1 MLNAKR
7 NLILGIIILT
17 FLSPFL
23 NYTNVTVVLATDVKV
38 STIHSIESVEPAIDG
53 TIDTAEWEEAIPL
66 TVTLYDTSDQSTTL
80 DISVYSLFDKSST
93 LYLGVVIPLEG
104 EILNSFVIVFK
115 TNETEDLINFEL
127 AGPEFGDGH
136 DLKFFD
142 TDDNSTE
149 DFCINNGG
157 MDEVLYSGGTDDGTG
172 KYTYDSTYSY
182 IEIAIPFDTGD
193 TIGCDLAID
202 YGDSVDC
209 FFYVYRGITDFTQI
223 RIDDDETDYC
233 ELVIEKLESPVLEE
247 ISPSIDADGNITLEW
262 NNVTKADSYNI
273 YRDTSI
279 ITGISGLT
287 PIANVAELSY
297 NDSSL
302 SINGTY
308 FYAIT
313 AINQYSES
321 DLSNVEFVTVLILPL
336 DTSANSSIPIF
347 ITLVNISGICIS
359 VFIIR
364 KRRN

>member
-1 MLNAKR
+1 MINGKR
-7 NLILGIIILT
+7 RIIFGIIIFVS
-17 FLSPFL
+17 FLNPFL
-23 NYTNVTVVLATDVKV
+23 FKTNVNVEATDVKV
-38 STIHSIESVEPAIDG
+38 STLYSVANEKPTIDG
-53 TIDTAEWEEAIPL
+53 VINTAEWVEAVPL
-66 TVTLYDTSDQSTTL
+66 IITLYDTVDQSSTI
-80 DISVYSLFDKSST
+80 DITIYSLYDDNST
-93 LYLGVVIPLEG
+93 LYFGVVIPI
-104 EILNSFVIVFK
+104 EIQLLDSFVIVFK
-115 TNETEDLINFEL
+115 TSAHDLAYFDSFD
-127 AGPEFGDGH
+127 PEIGDYH
-136 DLKFFD
+136 DLKYFD
-142 TDDNSTE
+142 PDVNDTE
-149 DFCINNGG
+149 DFFTYDASMLEDRFN
-157 MDEVLYSGGTDDGTG
+157 GGTDEGSG
-172 KYTYDSTYSY
+172 KCTNVTTNSY
-182 IEIAIPFDTGD
+182 IEIAIPFNSGD
-193 TIGCDLAID
+193 SIGCDLAID
-202 YGDSVDC
+202 IGESIEC
-209 FFYVYRGITDFTQI
+209 FFYIATSGPIYSQI
-223 RIDDDETDYC
+223 RIDDDETDYT
-233 ELVIEKLESPVLEE
+233 ELVIKKLEAPVLEE
-247 ISPSIDADGNITLEW
+247 ISPSIDTDGNITLEW

-364 KRRN
+364 KKRK